1 MDHFLKS
8 LFNCYNT
15 DCFMFVFS
23 DCEACGILSPR
34 PGIEPAHSVSEAELL
49 TNGPPG
55 KPLLRILTWVD
66 YAL

>member
-1 MDHFLKS
+1 
-8 LFNCYNT
+8 
-15 DCFMFVFS
+15 MFGFS
-23 DCEACGILSPR
+23 DCEACGILSHQ
-34 PGIEPAHSVSEAELL
+34 PGIEPAHPASEDKLL